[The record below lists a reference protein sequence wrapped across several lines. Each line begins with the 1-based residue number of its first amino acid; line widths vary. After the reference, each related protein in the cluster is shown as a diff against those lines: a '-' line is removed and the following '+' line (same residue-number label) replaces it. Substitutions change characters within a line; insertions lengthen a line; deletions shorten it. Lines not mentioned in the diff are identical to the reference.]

1 MVWVYLYAQSANM
14 PNHPLYAEVILP
26 LPLPGTFTYA
36 VPSGWEDRM
45 KPGVRA
51 LVPFGARRILSGIVA
66 SVTETAPEVP
76 NVKPLTDILDESPV
90 VVPFQITFWHWIADY
105 YMCTPGEVSKAALP
119 SGLKLESETRMFAR
133 EDFVKTEELS
143 PSELAIFSLLQK
155 KKGLRINDIAKQLQ
169 KNSVLQP
176 LKKLLDKGAVS
187 ASESIKEGYHPQL
200 KAYLRL
206 HSDWIN
212 PASHTTL
219 NEKLKKA
226 PRQLQAMENFLR
238 LAEKEPSPDK
248 FLIAREEFLRIT
260 GVSHAIVR
268 NLIERNIL
276 VVDYLESASEKEVLS
291 EPVISTVLEEPQQ
304 KCLEEIKMHFEKTA
318 TVLLHGVTSSGKTEI
333 YIHLI
338 SEYLRQGKQVLYLLP
353 EIALTSQIIRRL
365 QKVFGNLV
373 HVYHSRFSDAERIA
387 TWNKLLPEQGKT
399 PEPSIILGVR
409 SSVFLPFTN
418 LGLVIVDEEHENTY
432 KQFDPAPR
440 YHARD
445 AAIVLAGLHGA
456 RVLLGSATPSVE
468 SMFNCQSGKYAL
480 VELKERYG
488 NIKLP
493 AIEVVDMRIERK
505 KRPPRILFSD
515 RLSEEIKQALYQ
527 KEQVI
532 LFQNRRGFA
541 PYLQCHE
548 CGWVPVCRHCDVSL
562 VYHKQLNQ
570 LVCHYCGTVYPGN
583 MQCRQCGSTDLR
595 TMGSGTEKIEEEIS
609 LLFPGARVARMDLDS
624 TRSRTSYERILNEF
638 EQGTTNILV
647 GTQMITKGLDFDR
660 VQVVGIINADHLLN
674 FPDFRSFE
682 RAFQLMEQVSG
693 RAGRRDRQG
702 KVIIQTS
709 QPEHRIIRAVMKHDF
724 YAMLREELYE
734 RKTFQYPPF
743 SRLIRITVRHSSEDK
758 TTRAAL
764 HLAETLR
771 ETFPGR
777 VTGPDLPVVGR
788 IQNKYLRNI
797 LIKLERGKNL
807 EADRKKVA
815 AILEQAKL
823 VPLLKGVD
831 IVPDVDPF

>member
-304 KCLEEIKMHFEKTA
+304 KCLEEIKMHFKKTA

-399 PEPSIILGVR
+399 SEPSIILGVR

>member
-1 MVWVYLYAQSANM
+1 MQNL
-14 PNHPLYAEVILP
+14 PLYAEIILP
-26 LPLPGTFTYA
+26 LPLPGTFTYT
-36 VPSGWEDRM
+36 VPSGWENRI

-66 SVTETAPEVP
+66 SVTDTIPEVP
-76 NVKPLTDILDESPV
+76 NVKPLMDILDESPV
-90 VVPFQITFWHWIADY
+90 VVPFQISFWQWIADY
-105 YMCTPGEVSKAALP
+105 YMCTLGEVSKAALP

-133 EDFVKTEELS
+133 EEYINTDDLSSTELE
-143 PSELAIFSLLQK
+143 IYTLLQK
-155 KKGLRINDIAKQLQ
+155 KKGLRITDIQKQLQ
-169 KNSVLQP
+169 KNTIYQP
-176 LKKLLDKGAVS
+176 LKNLLNKGAVS
-187 ASESIKEGYHPQL
+187 ASESLKEGYNPPL
-200 KAYLRL
+200 KAFLRL
-206 HSDWIN
+206 HPNWTDST
-212 PASHTTL
+212 SHTL
-219 NEKLKKA
+219 LHEKLKKA
-226 PRQLQAMENFLR
+226 PRQLQAVECFYR
-238 LAEKEPSPDK
+238 LAEKEPSPEK
-248 FLIAREEFLRIT
+248 FLISREEFLRIAGIT
-260 GVSHAIVR
+260 STILR
-268 NLIERNIL
+268 NLVERNIL
-276 VVDYLESASEKEVLS
+276 VTEYLEARAEKEIHTK
-291 EPVISTVLEEPQQ
+291 PIISTTLEEAQQ
-304 KCLEEIKMHFEKTA
+304 KCLEEIKNLFKKTE

-338 SEYLRQGKQVLYLLP
+338 SEFVRQGKQVLYLLP
-353 EIALTSQIIRRL
+353 EIALTSQIIKRL

-373 HVYHSRFSDAERIA
+373 QVYHSRFSDAERIA

-399 PEPSIILGVR
+399 PGPAIILGVR

-445 AAIVLAGLHGA
+445 TAIVLANLHSA

-468 SMFNCQSGKYAL
+468 SIFNCRIGKYAL

-505 KRPPRILFSD
+505 KRPPRMLFSD
-515 RLSEEIKQALYQ
+515 RLSEEIKHALNQ
-527 KEQVI
+527 KEQII

-562 VYHKQLNQ
+562 VYHKHLNQ
-570 LVCHYCGTVYPGN
+570 LACHYCGTVYPGN

-609 LLFPGARVARMDLDS
+609 LLFPGAKIARLDLDS
-624 TRSRTSYERILNEF
+624 TRSRASYERILNEF
-638 EQGTTNILV
+638 EQGITNILV

-709 QPEHRIIRAVMKHDF
+709 QPDHRIIQALMKHDF
-724 YAMLREELYE
+724 HAMLREELRE
-734 RKTFQYPPF
+734 RNIFHYPPF

-764 HLAETLR
+764 HLAETFR
-771 ETFPGR
+771 EAFPGR
-777 VTGPDLPVVGR
+777 VTGPDLPLVGR

-807 EADRKKVA
+807 EADKKKVY
-815 AILEQAKL
+815 AILEESKL
-823 VPLLKGVD
+823 VPFLKSVE
-831 IVPDVDPF
+831 IITDVDPY

>member
-66 SVTETAPEVP
+66 SVTDTAPEVP
-76 NVKPLTDILDESPV
+76 NVKLLTDILDESPV
-90 VVPFQITFWHWIADY
+90 VVPFQIAFWHWIADY
-105 YMCTPGEVSKAALP
+105 YMCTLGEVSKAALP

-143 PSELAIFSLLQK
+143 PSELVIFSLLQK

-206 HSDWIN
+206 HPDWIN
-212 PASHTTL
+212 PASHATL

-226 PRQLQAMENFLR
+226 PRQLQAVEIFLR
-238 LAEKEPSPDK
+238 LAEKEPFPDK
-248 FLIAREEFLRIT
+248 FLIAREEFVRIT
-260 GVSHAIVR
+260 GVSHAVVR

-291 EPVISTVLEEPQQ
+291 EPVISTVLEGPQQ
-304 KCLEEIKMHFEKTA
+304 KCLEEIKVHFEKTA

-338 SEYLRQGKQVLYLLP
+338 SEYICQGKQVLYLLP

-418 LGLVIVDEEHENTY
+418 LGLVIIDEEHENTY

-515 RLSEEIKQALYQ
+515 RLSEEIKHALYQ

-660 VQVVGIINADHLLN
+660 VQVVGIMNADHLLN

-709 QPEHRIIRAVMKHDF
+709 QTEHRIIQAVMKHDF
-724 YAMLREELYE
+724 YAMLREELHE

>member
-1 MVWVYLYAQSANM
+1 MQNYS
-14 PNHPLYAEVILP
+14 LYAEVILP

-36 VPSGWEDRM
+36 VPSGWEAKI
-45 KPGVRA
+45 KPGIRA
-51 LVPFGARRILSGIVA
+51 LVPFGVRRILSGVVA
-66 SVTETAPEVP
+66 SVTDEVPEVP
-76 NVKPLTDILDESPV
+76 NIKPLTDILDETPV
-90 VVPFQITFWHWIADY
+90 VVPFQITFWQWIAEY
-105 YMCTPGEVSKAALP
+105 YMCTLGEVSKAALP
-119 SGLKLESETRMFAR
+119 SGLKLESETRMFVR
-133 EDFVKTEELS
+133 EDFVNADDLS
-143 PSELAIFSLLQK
+143 PAELAIFSLLQK

-169 KNSVLQP
+169 KSTIYHP
-176 LKKLLDKGAVS
+176 LKNLLDKGAIS
-187 ASESIKEGYHPQL
+187 ASESLKEGYHPPL
-200 KAYLRL
+200 KAYLHL
-206 HSDWIN
+206 HAEWTS
-212 PASHTTL
+212 PASHTL
-219 NEKLKKA
+219 LFEKLKKA
-226 PRQLQAMENFLR
+226 PRQLQAVQSFLR
-238 LAEKEPSPDK
+238 LAEKEPFPDK
-248 FLIAREEFLRIT
+248 FLIAREDFMRMT
-260 GVSHAIVR
+260 GVTPTIIKSLV
-268 NLIERNIL
+268 ERDIL
-276 VVDYLESASEKEVLS
+276 VIDYLESVSQREIHA
-291 EPVISTVLEEPQQ
+291 EPVITTILEEAQQ
-304 KCLEEIKMHFEKTA
+304 KCLDEIKNHFEKTG

-373 HVYHSRFSDAERIA
+373 YVYHSRFSDTERIA
-387 TWNKLLPEQGKT
+387 TWKELLPEPTKRPG
-399 PEPSIILGVR
+399 PSIVLGVR

-456 RVLLGSATPSVE
+456 KVLLGSATPSVE
-468 SMFNCQSGKYAL
+468 SMFNCQTGKYAL
-480 VELKERYG
+480 SELKERYG

-515 RLSEEIKQALYQ
+515 RLSEEIKQVLKQ

-548 CGWVPVCRHCDVSL
+548 CGWVPVCKHCDVSL
-562 VYHKQLNQ
+562 VYHKRLNQ
-570 LVCHYCGTVYPGN
+570 LVCHYCGTVYPGS
-583 MQCRQCGSTDLR
+583 MHCRQCGSTDLR

-609 LLFPGARVARMDLDS
+609 ILFPGAKVARMDLDS
-624 TRSRTSYERILNEF
+624 TRSRASYERILNEF

-660 VQVVGIINADHLLN
+660 VQVVGIINADNLLN

-724 YAMLREELYE
+724 HTMLKEELRE
-734 RKTFQYPPF
+734 RKIFQYPPF
-743 SRLIRITVRHSSEDK
+743 SRLIRITIRHSSEEK

-764 HLAETLR
+764 HLAEMFR
-771 ETFPGR
+771 ATFPGR
-777 VTGPDLPVVGR
+777 VTGPDLPAVGR

-807 EADRKKVA
+807 EIDRKKVA
-815 AILEQAKL
+815 AVIEQSKQD
-823 VPLLKGVD
+823 PLLKSVE
-831 IVPDVDPF
+831 IVPDVDPY